1 MLESRRPVCVASSS
15 LSWAV
20 QQSHHGLPFTFLGCG
35 LRVCGLAVSDARAMG
50 LKWRLVWSLGCLRG
64 FRCGGA
70 LVRRFDRMEL
80 RVGRGLPDDVD
91 VSAGWV
97 FVAVYPPRLQA
108 FEVGAVA
115 LLSLLV
121 GELGS

>member
-1 MLESRRPVCVASSS
+1 MASSS

-35 LRVCGLAVSDARAMG
+35 LCVRVLVVSDARAMG
-50 LKWRLVWSLGCLRG
+50 WKCWLVWSLLWA
-64 FRCGGA
+64 FDCGGA
-70 LVRRFDRMEL
+70 LVRRSDRMEL
-80 RVGRGLPDDVD
+80 RVGLVMPDDVD

-97 FVAVYPPRLQA
+97 LVVVYPPRLQGL
-108 FEVGAVA
+108 EVGAVA